1 MLPPSVIDPE
11 TIQAYLESD
20 YRVFGP
26 APFTLRVDQP
36 SQELA
41 TAHRT
46 HGVICSAFV
55 TACNPFGQ
63 RVEAANNATRQAA
76 LAAQL
81 RARGLDFTPGVG
93 RHPTGNWPGE
103 DSFLIFGLTLE
114 DTRSLGQQLE
124 QNAVLWSGAGAT
136 PRLILLR

>member
-1 MLPPSVIDPE
+1 MQTPSVIDPE
-11 TIQAYLESD
+11 TIQAYRETD
-20 YRVFGP
+20 YRVYGP

-36 SQELA
+36 SQALA

-46 HGVICSAFV
+46 HGVTCSAFV
-55 TACNPFGQ
+55 TACNPLGQ
-63 RVEAANNATRQAA
+63 RAEAEDNATRQTA

-93 RHPTGNWPGE
+93 QHPSGDWPGE

-114 DTRSLGQQLE
+114 DARTLGRQLD
-124 QNAVLWSGAGAT
+124 QNAVLWSGAGAV
-136 PRLILLR
+136 PQLILLR